1 VRPRAAARGAV
12 CGRTVVAVAVAT
24 VAVAVAAPAGRA
36 ASSRILFESDWSR
49 TRQVYAVTPD
59 GRRVAQLTFGPYA
72 YCPEWKFCGR
82 YNPEPSPDG
91 RRLLFT
97 GGDEPN
103 GTTRLF
109 VARADGTRAR
119 QVAVEKFGL
128 FAAWAP
134 DSRRFA
140 FLQSGR
146 LALATVDGAAQR
158 WIASDARAFA
168 WSSKGRLA
176 FATSTA
182 LHVARGTRVQTVAA
196 DAANGFAFAWAPDG
210 NRLAY
215 EADEA
220 IVVVSDDG
228 RRRSAVASIDNVR
241 RLAWSKSGRFLA
253 YTGGDPGITVVDVAT
268 GAKRS
273 VAGEGPFAWSP
284 RGAVLAY
291 DNGELAAMDAAT
303 GQQRI
308 LSSDEPTELAWSPDG
323 RSIAYVA
330 ALERRPR
337 TGPFVP
343 GHPLYYGGD
352 LKVVDGNGTVR
363 TLVAARG
370 PYGGAHALRWT
381 LPRGVRYRSA
391 VGRTIAKVSRD
402 ELVAPWNVVNLA
414 ADGSRVAYQSCNHVF
429 VWTPRTGAVE
439 QAEPVASL
447 SRFGCGPWYEAYRL
461 FDLGIAGDQVA
472 HGASIGNM
480 SQSFWLGGI
489 NLSESTGM
497 FTLGSGW
504 RNAGSPTPAAV
515 GELAGAGESLFFSE
529 WYERGVPYSNPYRV
543 MTERQR
549 IRRVGPAGC
558 PCPIIAEA
566 EGPLVPLDGDA
577 GRVLVAHEFSLSIHN
592 RDGAILLSVP
602 PAKAAAL
609 RDRDLVA
616 VDGAILRHHDS
627 FSGNVLHEWRLPTER
642 TGRRCANPGFLCS
655 DGGDLVLEDVARG
668 RVAYVFGGS
677 VHVLRLVDGRDE
689 VVAGGTLATFVD
701 EGLVYANANTL
712 KLIPFERLP

>member
-1 VRPRAAARGAV
+1 MRPRATARGV
-12 CGRTVVAVAVAT
+12 WRTVVAALVAT
-24 VAVAVAAPAGRA
+24 VAVAVVAPAGRA
-36 ASSRILFESDWSR
+36 ASPRILFASDWSG

-59 GRRVAQLTFGPYA
+59 GRRVAQLTFGSYA

-82 YNPEPSPDG
+82 YNPEPSPNG

-119 QVAVEKFGL
+119 QVAVAKFGV

-140 FLQSGR
+140 FKFNDGNR
-146 LALATVDGAAQR
+146 LLIGTAERSSLL
-158 WIASDARAFA
+158 ASDVQAFA
-168 WSSKGRLA
+168 WSSKGQLA
-176 FATSTA
+176 FSAATT
-182 LHVARGTRVQTVAA
+182 LNVLRGTQIQTVAA
-196 DAANGFAFAWAPDG
+196 DAPNGFAFAWSPDG
-210 NRLAY
+210 KTLAY
-215 EADEA
+215 ESGDTLF
-220 IVVVSDDG
+220 VVSADS
-228 RRRSAVASIDNVR
+228 RQRSAVASIDYVL
-241 RLAWSKSGRFLA
+241 RLAWSKSGRFIA
-253 YTGGDPGITVVDVAT
+253 YTGGGQGITVVDVAT
-268 GAKRS
+268 GTKRS

-291 DNGELAAMDAAT
+291 DNGELTTMDAAT

-330 ALERRPR
+330 ALERRPQ
-337 TGPFVP
+337 TGQFVP
-343 GHPLYYGGD
+343 GHPLYSGGD

-381 LPRGVRYRSA
+381 LPRQVRYRPA
-391 VGRTIAKVSRD
+391 VGRTIATVGPDK
-402 ELVAPWNVVNLA
+402 LVAPWNVYNLA

-429 VWTPRTGAVE
+429 VWTPSTGAVE
-439 QAEPVASL
+439 QAEPVASG
-447 SRFGCGPWYEAYRL
+447 SQFGCGPWYEAYRL

-472 HGASIGNM
+472 HGASRGNM
-480 SQSFWLGGI
+480 GQTFWVGGVMLG
-489 NLSESTGM
+489 ESTGM

-504 RNAGSPTPAAV
+504 RSGGSPTKGAV

-529 WYERGVPYSNPYRV
+529 WSERSVPYSNPYRV
-543 MTERQR
+543 VAERQR

-566 EGPLVPLDGDA
+566 EGPLVPLDADA
-577 GRVLVAHEFSLSIHN
+577 GRVLVSHEFSLSIHN
-592 RDGAILLSVP
+592 RDGAILLSLP

-616 VDGAILRHHDS
+616 VDGATLRHYDAL
-627 FSGNVLHEWRLPTER
+627 SGNVLHEWRLPTER
-642 TGRRCANPGFLCS
+642 TGRRCANPGFFCS

-689 VVAGGTLATFVD
+689 VVAGGTLATFIN

-712 KLIPFERLP
+712 RLIPFEQLP